1 MTSLN
6 TLNAN
11 LFNARNAVEEAG
23 KALQAALDAGASRK
37 ELAPLR
43 LRHMALEANVGRARY
58 AIDAWYDRNDN
69 TDRSDAEDRE
79 WDRALGAQHFR
90 RAGF

>member
-1 MTSLN
+1 MTSIN

-11 LFNARNAVEEAG
+11 LSNAQAKAKEAG
-23 KALQAALDAGASRK
+23 EALQAALDAGASRK

-43 LRHMALEANVGRARY
+43 LRHMALEANIGRARY

-79 WDRALGAQHFR
+79 WDRALGAQHLR